1 MRRGTVSKIQKK
13 RERGGQITIEIKEK
27 GAGGVGIYEARTTSK
42 RPQPS
47 VSRLLGC
54 KTREQRQYKHKK
66 TSAMQMSSKIKIML
80 NSKLE
85 HAFSNA
91 NSSGINHLLAAV
103 ETFTGR
109 STPTMPES
117 KRKCKNI
124 KSTVFD

>member
-1 MRRGTVSKIQKK
+1 
-13 RERGGQITIEIKEK
+13 
-27 GAGGVGIYEARTTSK
+27 
-42 RPQPS
+42 
-47 VSRLLGC
+47 
-54 KTREQRQYKHKK
+54 
-66 TSAMQMSSKIKIML
+66 MQMSSKIKIML

-91 NSSGINHLLAAV
+91 KPGGINHLLAAV

-109 STPTMPES
+109 STPAMPES